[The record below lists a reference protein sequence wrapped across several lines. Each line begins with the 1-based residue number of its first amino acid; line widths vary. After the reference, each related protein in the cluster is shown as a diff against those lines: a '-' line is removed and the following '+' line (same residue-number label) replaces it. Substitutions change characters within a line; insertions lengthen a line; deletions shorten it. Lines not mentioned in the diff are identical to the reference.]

1 MKMIPNKPKP
11 RYDGVVLQG
20 ELEVFEKLSK
30 AFSHAGDDYIAFHS
44 ITLPKHPKKR
54 WSESD
59 FVIVCPSG
67 IFTLE
72 VKGGDLK
79 VDENSDWYSLKIGK
93 TDRPIENPWEQ
104 SHGAMQ
110 ALYNDLIDNEILKT
124 MNDGDAFHI
133 VELNLEFCKTV
144 EATVLKQFREE
155 NPNIEVVM
163 HNAPIEKAELEG
175 QFEAIICGL
184 PFNNFQIDLVQHL
197 FTVMLGFLRTGCE
210 LAYFE
215 YLGVRGLK
223 RVFGFPGVRKETINR
238 TTDIKTRY
246 ATQQGTHVTVWR
258 NLPSCRVVRL
268 RV

>member
-1 MKMIPNKPKP
+1 MIRFFTQAFKNYRSTGAIAPSSRFLARTIVQSIPECSPK
-11 RYDGVVLQG
+11 RV
-20 ELEVFEKLSK
+20 LEVGCGTG
-30 AFSHAGDDYIAFHS
+30 AF
-44 ITLPKHPKKR
+44 TK
-54 WSESD
+54 
-59 FVIVCPSG
+59 
-67 IFTLE
+67 
-72 VKGGDLK
+72 
-79 VDENSDWYSLKIGK
+79 
-93 TDRPIENPWEQ
+93 
-104 SHGAMQ
+104 
-110 ALYNDLIDNEILKT
+110 EILKT